1 MRTPT
6 TIVLLL
12 LAGLALPAAAQ
23 MPPAQ
28 VILQPVEQR
37 SVTLTKPLVATVEPV
52 TRSTLAA
59 EEAGLVKERFFDEG
73 QRVEKNKLLARAD
86 TVLLDAKLAAAK
98 AAHASALAMVDR
110 AQADVTQAERE
121 LKRLTEL
128 RKEGGASE
136 KELQDAIALDAVGQA
151 MLKVRKAEAAE
162 KLEAVTEL
170 ERVLEKAKVYSPFE
184 GVVSKRYVEVGQW
197 VKQGDPIA
205 DVVQMDPL
213 HIRVHVPEEVIAGLS
228 RDTEAQV
235 TFDALRS
242 PDGKP
247 RTITAKVDQILPEA
261 DPASRTFT
269 VKLLAPNP
277 EMTLR
282 PGFFAR
288 VAFSRKLDVADGF
301 LVPRDAVVS
310 RGEQAHVVVMRDGKA
325 AIVRVTRG
333 VAEGNKTIVYG
344 ELKQGEMVVVRGN
357 ESVMEGQTLIPVGGP
372 PPGAGPAQ
380 KPAAAAAPPATQKA
394 SN

>member
-1 MRTPT
+1 M
-6 TIVLLL
+6 LLS
-12 LAGLALPAAAQ
+12 LAALALPAAAQ

-59 EEAGLVKERFFDEG
+59 EEAGLIKERSFDEG
-73 QRVEKNKLLARAD
+73 QRVEKGKLLARAN
-86 TVLLDAKLAAAK
+86 TELLDAKIAAAK
-98 AAHASALAMVDR
+98 AAHASAMAMVDR
-110 AQADVTQAERE
+110 AEADVTQATRE
-121 LKRLTEL
+121 LKRLTGL
-128 RKEGGASE
+128 RSEGGASE
-136 KELQDAIALDAVGQA
+136 KELQDAIALDAVSQA

-162 KLEAVTEL
+162 KLAAVTEL
-170 ERVLEKAKVYSPFE
+170 ERVLDKAMVHSPFA

-197 VKQGDPIA
+197 VKQGDPVA

-213 HIRVHVPEEVIAGLS
+213 HVRVHVPEEVIAGLS
-228 RDTEAQV
+228 GESQAQV
-235 TFDALRS
+235 TFDALRAS
-242 PDGKP
+242 DGKP
-247 RTITAKVDQILPEA
+247 RTITMKVDQILPEA

-277 EMTLR
+277 DMTLR

-288 VAFSRKLDVADGF
+288 VAFSRKLDVADGL

-310 RGEQAHVVVMRDGKA
+310 RGENAHVVAFRDGKA
-325 AIVRVTRG
+325 AIVPVRRG
-333 VAEGNKTIVYG
+333 VSEGDKVIVYG
-344 ELKQGEMVVVRGN
+344 ELKQGEMIVVRGN
-357 ESVMEGQTLIPVGGP
+357 ESIMPGQTLIPLGGP
-372 PPGAGPAQ
+372 PPGAGADQ
-380 KPAAAAAPPATQKA
+380 KPPTAAAAPPATQKA